1 MDVETKANNKDSQ
14 LFKQQKATCL
24 SKTDFSRKGSVDE
37 RISDLVQFINA
48 CDQYFTTSSCS
59 GRICLF
65 EEPEVRFVVVLNE
78 CNFTVMDNMQVHE
91 KN

>member
-1 MDVETKANNKDSQ
+1 MMDVESTKNDKDSR
-14 LFKQQKATCL
+14 LFKQQKAMCL

-37 RISDLVQFINA
+37 RISDLVQFING

-65 EEPEVRFVVVLNE
+65 EEPEVDFIVVLLTFH
-78 CNFTVMDNMQVHE
+78 CR
-91 KN
+91 K